1 MFLNFEKSSESK
13 ENIRSS
19 CMSVG
24 TGCFYNFNMIHQ
36 KNHHLF
42 QLQTRR
48 QEENVKLMWHY
59 TSTTL

>member
-48 QEENVKLMWHY
+48 QEENVKLM
-59 TSTTL
+59 